1 MVNITKEMK
10 IFEVTKKYPKAIN
23 VLGNFKID
31 FCCGGARS
39 LEEAAKAKG
48 IDVDKLIEELNKV
61 TGEDK

>member
-1 MVNITKEMK
+1 MADITKEMK
-10 IFEVTKKYPKAIN
+10 IFEVTKKYPKAIS

-48 IDVDKLIEELNKV
+48 IDIDKLLDELNKIR
-61 TGEDK
+61 EEN